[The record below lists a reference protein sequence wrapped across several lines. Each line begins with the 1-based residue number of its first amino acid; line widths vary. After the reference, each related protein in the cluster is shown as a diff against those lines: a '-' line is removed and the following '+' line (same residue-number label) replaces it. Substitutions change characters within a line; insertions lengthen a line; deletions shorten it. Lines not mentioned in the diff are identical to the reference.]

1 MKTLKDYLEE
11 TIRRY
16 GAVGSSPGMG
26 YTLESDQLDEILG
39 PDQLSK
45 LQSIKSQLPKAGGQK
60 PSVPTDADRAEAD
73 AWLAGLKGG
82 TPAAAPAAS
91 GEAPINFDRPGR
103 PRSVSHGELQN
114 KIAKLKNIKG
124 LLKSISKMEPRATRA
139 ANKVGGSEEIA
150 TKSQMMQ
157 DMINNLN
164 ISYTSGQELDSIE
177 RRMGE
182 YLQQL
187 TAKGAA
193 WTRPTRANKSGAVT
207 IIKPGEIAED
217 DFEEGWKQKVAGA
230 ALAGAAALGAG
241 GAQAQSTDRFDPAWG
256 TSGYNTS
263 IRSNVSSTKSMNAA
277 DPSKDVDDFQK
288 RIQTVTGP
296 NAKGE
301 YKVVVIQGN
310 DIVSHYVTKTPPPGW
325 MAKNNEVD
333 EGWKQKVAGAA
344 LAGAAALG
352 AGGAQAQSTDKYD
365 PDWNAHSMTHHIR
378 SDVSSTKGMN
388 SADPS
393 QNIDDFQKRI
403 QKVTGPNAK
412 GEYKVIVLQNGDIV
426 SHYVTKTPP
435 PDWLYKEDAA
445 SNDPLLAKAVD
456 LAPVSALEEN
466 AELRLILQR
475 AKLIE

>member
-16 GAVGSSPGMG
+16 GATGSNRGMG
-26 YTLESDQLDEILG
+26 FTLESDQLDEILG

-73 AWLAGLKGG
+73 AWLAGLKGS
-82 TPAAAPAAS
+82 TSAAAPAAS

-114 KIAKLKNIKG
+114 KIAKLKSIKG

-164 ISYTSGQELDSIE
+164 ISYTSSQELDSIE

-193 WTRPTRANKSGAVT
+193 WTRPTRANKHGAVT
-207 IIKPGEIAED
+207 IIKPGQGEIAED
-217 DFEEGWKQKVAGA
+217 DVEEGLKQKLAGA
-230 ALAGAAALGAG
+230 ALAGAMALGAG
-241 GAQAQSTDRFDPAWG
+241 
-256 TSGYNTS
+256 
-263 IRSNVSSTKSMNAA
+263 
-277 DPSKDVDDFQK
+277 
-288 RIQTVTGP
+288 
-296 NAKGE
+296 
-301 YKVVVIQGN
+301 
-310 DIVSHYVTKTPPPGW
+310 
-325 MAKNNEVD
+325 
-333 EGWKQKVAGAA
+333 
-344 LAGAAALG
+344 
-352 AGGAQAQSTDKYD
+352 GGAQAQSTDKYD
-365 PDWNAHSMTHHIR
+365 PAWGTSGYDTSIR
-378 SDVSSTKGMN
+378 SDKSLTRSMN

-393 QNIDDFQKRI
+393 KDVNDFQRRI
-403 QKVTGPNAK
+403 QSVTGPNAK
-412 GEYKVIVLQNGDIV
+412 GEYKVIVIQGNDIV
-426 SHYVTKTPP
+426 SHYITKTPP
-435 PDWLYKEDAA
+435 PGWLYKEDAA

-456 LAPVSALEEN
+456 LAPVSALEES

>member
-73 AWLAGLKGG
+73 AWLAGLKGS
-82 TPAAAPAAS
+82 TPAAAPAVS
-91 GEAPINFDRPGR
+91 GDAPINFDRPGR

-139 ANKVGGSEEIA
+139 ANKVGGAEEIA

-164 ISYTSGQELDSIE
+164 ISYTSAQQLDSIE

-217 DFEEGWKQKVAGA
+217 DFEEGRAIKPVADNAAAAAKLYQYVSRNLTDLASMASFHEDRGEGYHDAKLDGLFKLPNGSPIYVIFGGSSLVLIQNTLFVPVQMYYQYRGFLRRESFLPKVKA
-230 ALAGAAALGAG
+230 ALESPKNSWDEVGSAAPER
-241 GAQAQSTDRFDPAWG
+241 D
-256 TSGYNTS
+256 
-263 IRSNVSSTKSMNAA
+263 
-277 DPSKDVDDFQK
+277 
-288 RIQTVTGP
+288 
-296 NAKGE
+296 
-301 YKVVVIQGN
+301 
-310 DIVSHYVTKTPPPGW
+310 
-325 MAKNNEVD
+325 VD
-333 EGWKQKVAGAA
+333 EGWKQIAGAGA
-344 LAGAAALG
+344 LAAATALG
-352 AGGAQAQSTDKYD
+352 GYAAGSRDSGNGFS
-365 PDWNAHSMTHHIR
+365 N
-378 SDVSSTKGMN
+378 TKGIDQFN
-388 SADPS
+388 KPTAAQVQPLKTQADLDAYNKTRPAGTS
-393 QNIDDFQKRI
+393 KLLNLPKDFEE
-403 QKVTGPNAK
+403 N
-412 GEYKVIVLQNGDIV
+412 
-426 SHYVTKTPP
+426 
-435 PDWLYKEDAA
+435 AA

-456 LAPVSALEEN
+456 LAPVSALEES
-466 AELRLILQR
+466 AELRLILRR

>member
-16 GAVGSSPGMG
+16 GAVGSSRGMG

-45 LQSIKSQLPKAGGQK
+45 LQSIKSQLPKVGGQK

-82 TPAAAPAAS
+82 TPAAAPAVS
-91 GEAPINFDRPGR
+91 GDAPINFDRPGR

-114 KIAKLKNIKG
+114 KIAKLKSIKG

-217 DFEEGWKQKVAGA
+217 DFEEGWKQIAGA
-230 ALAGAAALGAG
+230 GALAAATALGGYAAG
-241 GAQAQSTDRFDPAWG
+241 SRDSGNGFSNTKGIDQFNKPTAAQVQPLKTQADLDAYNKTRPAG
-256 TSGYNTS
+256 TSKLLNL
-263 IRSNVSSTKSMNAA
+263 
-277 DPSKDVDDFQK
+277 PKDF
-288 RIQTVTGP
+288 
-296 NAKGE
+296 E
-301 YKVVVIQGN
+301 
-310 DIVSHYVTKTPPPGW
+310 
-325 MAKNNEVD
+325 
-333 EGWKQKVAGAA
+333 
-344 LAGAAALG
+344 
-352 AGGAQAQSTDKYD
+352 
-365 PDWNAHSMTHHIR
+365 
-378 SDVSSTKGMN
+378 
-388 SADPS
+388 
-393 QNIDDFQKRI
+393 
-403 QKVTGPNAK
+403 
-412 GEYKVIVLQNGDIV
+412 
-426 SHYVTKTPP
+426 
-435 PDWLYKEDAA
+435 EDAA

-456 LAPVSALEEN
+456 LAPVSALEES

>member
-16 GAVGSSPGMG
+16 GAVGSSRGMG

-114 KIAKLKNIKG
+114 KIAKLKSIKG

-164 ISYTSGQELDSIE
+164 ISYTSSQELDSIE

-217 DFEEGWKQKVAGA
+217 DVDEGLKQKLAGA
-230 ALAGAAALGAG
+230 ALAGAMALGAG
-241 GAQAQSTDRFDPAWG
+241 GA
-256 TSGYNTS
+256 
-263 IRSNVSSTKSMNAA
+263 
-277 DPSKDVDDFQK
+277 
-288 RIQTVTGP
+288 
-296 NAKGE
+296 
-301 YKVVVIQGN
+301 
-310 DIVSHYVTKTPPPGW
+310 
-325 MAKNNEVD
+325 
-333 EGWKQKVAGAA
+333 
-344 LAGAAALG
+344 
-352 AGGAQAQSTDKYD
+352 GAQTTDKYD
-365 PDWNAHSMTHHIR
+365 PSWNAHSMTHHIG
-378 SDVSSTKGMN
+378 SDVSSTKSMN

-393 QNIDDFQKRI
+393 KDTNDFQRRI
-403 QKVTGPNAK
+403 QKVSGPNAQ
-412 GEYKVIVLQNGDIV
+412 GEYKVVVMQGNDIV

-456 LAPVSALEEN
+456 LAPVSALEES
-466 AELRLILQR
+466 AELRLILRR

>member
-16 GAVGSSPGMG
+16 GAVGSSRGMG

-60 PSVPTDADRAEAD
+60 PSVPTDVDRAEAD
-73 AWLAGLKGG
+73 AWLAGLRGE
-82 TPAAAPAAS
+82 TPAAVSS
-91 GEAPINFDRPGR
+91 GEAPLNFDRPGR

-139 ANKVGGSEEIA
+139 ANKVGGAEEIA

-164 ISYTSGQELDSIE
+164 ISYTSEQELDSIE

-193 WTRPTRANKSGAVT
+193 WTRPTRANKHGAVT

-217 DFEEGWKQKVAGA
+217 DF
-230 ALAGAAALGAG
+230 
-241 GAQAQSTDRFDPAWG
+241 
-256 TSGYNTS
+256 
-263 IRSNVSSTKSMNAA
+263 
-277 DPSKDVDDFQK
+277 
-288 RIQTVTGP
+288 
-296 NAKGE
+296 
-301 YKVVVIQGN
+301 
-310 DIVSHYVTKTPPPGW
+310 
-325 MAKNNEVD
+325 D

-352 AGGAQAQSTDKYD
+352 AGGAQAQATDKYD
-365 PDWNAHSMTHHIR
+365 PSWRQSGYDNHIR
-378 SDVSSTKGMN
+378 SDRSLTRTMGS
-388 SADPS
+388 DPS
-393 QNIDDFQKRI
+393 KDTNDFQSRI
-403 QKVTGPNAK
+403 QNVIGPNAK
-412 GEYKVIVLQNGDIV
+412 GEYKVIVIQGNDIV
-426 SHYVTKTPP
+426 SHYITKTPP
-435 PDWLYKEDAA
+435 PGWLYKEDAA
-445 SNDPLLAKAVD
+445 SDDPLLAKAVD
-456 LAPVSALEEN
+456 LAPVSALEES
-466 AELRLILQR
+466 AELQLILRR

>member
-16 GAVGSSPGMG
+16 GAVGSSRGMG
-26 YTLESDQLDEILG
+26 YTLENDQLDEILG

-45 LQSIKSQLPKAGGQK
+45 LQSIKSQLPKVGGQK

-91 GEAPINFDRPGR
+91 GDAPINFDRPGR

-114 KIAKLKNIKG
+114 KIAKLKSIKG

-164 ISYTSGQELDSIE
+164 ISYTSSQELDSIE

-217 DFEEGWKQKVAGA
+217 DFEEGRAIKPVADNAAAAAKLYQYVSRNLTDLASMASFHEDRGEGYHDAKLDGLFKLPNGSPIYVIFGGSSLVLIQNTLFVPVQMYYQYRGFLRRESFLPKVKA
-230 ALAGAAALGAG
+230 ALESPKNSWDEVG
-241 GAQAQSTDRFDPAWG
+241 
-256 TSGYNTS
+256 
-263 IRSNVSSTKSMNAA
+263 NAA
-277 DPSKDVDDFQK
+277 PERD
-288 RIQTVTGP
+288 
-296 NAKGE
+296 
-301 YKVVVIQGN
+301 
-310 DIVSHYVTKTPPPGW
+310 
-325 MAKNNEVD
+325 VD
-333 EGWKQKVAGAA
+333 EGWKQIAGAGA
-344 LAGAAALG
+344 LAAATALG
-352 AGGAQAQSTDKYD
+352 GYAAGSRDSGNGFS
-365 PDWNAHSMTHHIR
+365 N
-378 SDVSSTKGMN
+378 TKGIDQFN
-388 SADPS
+388 KPTAAQVQPLKTQADLDAYNKTRPAGTS
-393 QNIDDFQKRI
+393 KLLNLPKDFEE
-403 QKVTGPNAK
+403 N
-412 GEYKVIVLQNGDIV
+412 
-426 SHYVTKTPP
+426 
-435 PDWLYKEDAA
+435 AA

-456 LAPVSALEEN
+456 LAPVSALEES
-466 AELRLILQR
+466 AELRLILRR

>member
-16 GAVGSSPGMG
+16 GAVGSSRGMG
-26 YTLESDQLDEILG
+26 YTLENDQLDEILG

-45 LQSIKSQLPKAGGQK
+45 LQSIKSQLPKVGGQK

-91 GEAPINFDRPGR
+91 GDAPINFDRPGR

-114 KIAKLKNIKG
+114 KIAKLKSIKG
-124 LLKSISKMEPRATRA
+124 LLKSISKMEPKATRA

-207 IIKPGEIAED
+207 IIKPGQGEIAED
-217 DFEEGWKQKVAGA
+217 DVEEGLKQKAAGV
-230 ALAGAAALGAG
+230 ALAGAMALGAG

-256 TSGYNTS
+256 TSGYDTS
-263 IRSNVSSTKSMNAA
+263 IRSDKSLTRSMNSA
-277 DPSKDVDDFQK
+277 DPSKDVNDFQR
-288 RIQTVTGP
+288 RIQSVTGP

-310 DIVSHYVTKTPPPGW
+310 DIVSHYVTKTPPKSW
-325 MAKNNEVD
+325 MFKEDITQEDIITKLKAKLGD
-333 EGWKQKVAGAA
+333 YLSDLGQQIKKDPA
-344 LAGAAALG
+344 L
-352 AGGAQAQSTDKYD
+352 QDKL
-365 PDWNAHSMTHHIR
+365 
-378 SDVSSTKGMN
+378 
-388 SADPS
+388 SA
-393 QNIDDFQKRI
+393 
-403 QKVTGPNAK
+403 
-412 GEYKVIVLQNGDIV
+412 
-426 SHYVTKTPP
+426 KTPGDQVGP
-435 PDWLYKEDAA
+435 PVKTLTTDDGHEISIHGNEDDGFRI
-445 SNDPLLAKAVD
+445 SIKNKQTPSKFDSLDEAVM
-456 LAPVSALEEN
+456 ACEMYRAHRRKQALNADYVEE
-466 AELRLILQR
+466 A
-475 AKLIE
+475 

>member
-16 GAVGSSPGMG
+16 GAVGSSRGMG
-26 YTLESDQLDEILG
+26 YTLENDQLDEILG

-82 TPAAAPAAS
+82 TPAAAPAVS
-91 GEAPINFDRPGR
+91 GDAPINFDRPGR

-114 KIAKLKNIKG
+114 KIAKLKSIKG

-164 ISYTSGQELDSIE
+164 ISYTSSQELDSIE

-193 WTRPTRANKSGAVT
+193 WTRPTRANKHGAVT

-217 DFEEGWKQKVAGA
+217 DFEEGRAIKPVADNAAAAAKLYQYVSRNLTDLASMASFHEDRGEGYHDAKLDGLFKLPNGSPIYVIFGGSSLVLIQNTLFVPVQMYYQYRGFLRRESFLPKVKA
-230 ALAGAAALGAG
+230 ALENPKNSWDEVG
-241 GAQAQSTDRFDPAWG
+241 
-256 TSGYNTS
+256 
-263 IRSNVSSTKSMNAA
+263 NAA
-277 DPSKDVDDFQK
+277 PERD
-288 RIQTVTGP
+288 
-296 NAKGE
+296 
-301 YKVVVIQGN
+301 
-310 DIVSHYVTKTPPPGW
+310 
-325 MAKNNEVD
+325 VD
-333 EGWKQKVAGAA
+333 EGWKQIAGAGA
-344 LAGAAALG
+344 LAAATALG
-352 AGGAQAQSTDKYD
+352 GYAAGSRDSGNGFS
-365 PDWNAHSMTHHIR
+365 N
-378 SDVSSTKGMN
+378 TKGIDQFN
-388 SADPS
+388 KPTAAQVQPLKTQADLDAYNKTRPAGTS
-393 QNIDDFQKRI
+393 KLLNLPKDFEE
-403 QKVTGPNAK
+403 N
-412 GEYKVIVLQNGDIV
+412 
-426 SHYVTKTPP
+426 
-435 PDWLYKEDAA
+435 AA

-456 LAPVSALEEN
+456 LAPVSALEES

>member
-16 GAVGSSPGMG
+16 GAVGSSRGMG
-26 YTLESDQLDEILG
+26 YTLENDQLDEILG

-73 AWLAGLKGG
+73 AWLAGLKGDK
-82 TPAAAPAAS
+82 PAAAPAAS
-91 GEAPINFDRPGR
+91 GDAPINFDRPGR

-114 KIAKLKNIKG
+114 KIAKLKSIKG

-164 ISYTSGQELDSIE
+164 ISYTSSQELDSIE

-207 IIKPGEIAED
+207 IIKPGQGEIAEENLSEDNTIAKTRLYNFLKKYYTDWTAGKFKQMLD
-217 DFEEGWKQKVAGA
+217 DEIKSYEQIDIKISTNQIPQLLAHFTDDTSTQELAEYMYTLWLDDKFENW
-230 ALAGAAALGAG
+230 L
-241 GAQAQSTDRFDPAWG
+241 
-256 TSGYNTS
+256 
-263 IRSNVSSTKSMNAA
+263 
-277 DPSKDVDDFQK
+277 
-288 RIQTVTGP
+288 
-296 NAKGE
+296 
-301 YKVVVIQGN
+301 
-310 DIVSHYVTKTPPPGW
+310 DIVGEQYRMPGSIED
-325 MAKNNEVD
+325 MIDDMQHEDVD
-333 EGWKQKVAGAA
+333 EGWKQIAGAGA
-344 LAGAAALG
+344 LAAATALG
-352 AGGAQAQSTDKYD
+352 GYAAGSRDSGNGFS
-365 PDWNAHSMTHHIR
+365 N
-378 SDVSSTKGMN
+378 TKGIDQFN
-388 SADPS
+388 KPTAAQVQPLKTQADLDAYNKTRPAGTS
-393 QNIDDFQKRI
+393 KLLNLPKDF
-403 QKVTGPNAK
+403 
-412 GEYKVIVLQNGDIV
+412 E
-426 SHYVTKTPP
+426 
-435 PDWLYKEDAA
+435 EDAA

-456 LAPVSALEEN
+456 LAPVSALEES
-466 AELRLILQR
+466 AELRLRLRR

>member
-16 GAVGSSPGMG
+16 GAVGSSRGMG

-73 AWLAGLKGG
+73 AWLAGLKGDK
-82 TPAAAPAAS
+82 PAAAPAAS
-91 GEAPINFDRPGR
+91 GDAPINFDRPGR

-114 KIAKLKNIKG
+114 KIAKLKSIKG

-164 ISYTSGQELDSIE
+164 ISYTSSQELDSIE

-207 IIKPGEIAED
+207 IIKPGQGEIAEENLSEDNTIAKTRLYNFLKKYYTDWTAGKFKQMLD
-217 DFEEGWKQKVAGA
+217 DEIKSYEQIDIKISTNQIPQLLAHFTDDTSTQELAEYMYTLWLDDKFENWLDIVGEQYRMPGSIEDMIDDMQHEDVDEGLKQKVAGA
-230 ALAGAAALGAG
+230 
-241 GAQAQSTDRFDPAWG
+241 
-256 TSGYNTS
+256 
-263 IRSNVSSTKSMNAA
+263 V
-277 DPSKDVDDFQK
+277 
-288 RIQTVTGP
+288 
-296 NAKGE
+296 
-301 YKVVVIQGN
+301 
-310 DIVSHYVTKTPPPGW
+310 
-325 MAKNNEVD
+325 
-333 EGWKQKVAGAA
+333 

-393 QNIDDFQKRI
+393 QKINDFKKRI

>member
-16 GAVGSSPGMG
+16 GATGSNRGMG
-26 YTLESDQLDEILG
+26 YTLENDQLDEILG

-45 LQSIKSQLPKAGGQK
+45 LQSIKSQLPKVGGQK

-73 AWLAGLKGG
+73 AWLAGLKGDK
-82 TPAAAPAAS
+82 PAAAPAAS
-91 GEAPINFDRPGR
+91 GDAPINFDRPGR

-114 KIAKLKNIKG
+114 KIAKLKSIKG
-124 LLKSISKMEPRATRA
+124 LLKSISKMEPKATRA

-164 ISYTSGQELDSIE
+164 ISYTSSQELDSIE

-193 WTRPTRANKSGAVT
+193 WTRPTRANKHGAVT

-217 DFEEGWKQKVAGA
+217 DVEEGWKQKVAGA

-241 GAQAQSTDRFDPAWG
+241 GAQAQT
-256 TSGYNTS
+256 
-263 IRSNVSSTKSMNAA
+263 
-277 DPSKDVDDFQK
+277 
-288 RIQTVTGP
+288 
-296 NAKGE
+296 
-301 YKVVVIQGN
+301 
-310 DIVSHYVTKTPPPGW
+310 
-325 MAKNNEVD
+325 
-333 EGWKQKVAGAA
+333 
-344 LAGAAALG
+344 
-352 AGGAQAQSTDKYD
+352 TDKYD

-393 QNIDDFQKRI
+393 QNVNDFQKRI

-412 GEYKVIVLQNGDIV
+412 GEYKVVVLQNGDIV

-435 PDWLYKEDAA
+435 PDWLYKENAA

-456 LAPVSALEEN
+456 LAPVGALEES

>member
-16 GAVGSSPGMG
+16 GAVGSSRGMG

-73 AWLAGLKGG
+73 AWLAGLKGDK
-82 TPAAAPAAS
+82 PAAAPAAS
-91 GEAPINFDRPGR
+91 GDAPINFDRPGR

-114 KIAKLKNIKG
+114 KIAKLKSIKG
-124 LLKSISKMEPRATRA
+124 LLKSISKMEPKATRA

-164 ISYTSGQELDSIE
+164 ISYTSSQELDSIE

-193 WTRPTRANKSGAVT
+193 WTRPTRTNKHGAVT
-207 IIKPGEIAED
+207 IIKPSEIAED
-217 DFEEGWKQKVAGA
+217 DVEEGWKQKVAGA

-241 GAQAQSTDRFDPAWG
+241 GAQAQTTDKYDPAWG
-256 TSGYNTS
+256 TSGYDTS
-263 IRSNVSSTKSMNAA
+263 IRSDKSLTRTIGS
-277 DPSKDVDDFQK
+277 DPSKDSHDFQK
-288 RIQTVTGP
+288 RIQSVTGP

-301 YKVVVIQGN
+301 YKVVVIQGD
-310 DIVSHYVTKTPPPGW
+310 DIVSHYVTKTPP
-325 MAKNNEVD
+325 AN
-333 EGWKQKVAGAA
+333 
-344 LAGAAALG
+344 
-352 AGGAQAQSTDKYD
+352 
-365 PDWNAHSMTHHIR
+365 
-378 SDVSSTKGMN
+378 
-388 SADPS
+388 
-393 QNIDDFQKRI
+393 
-403 QKVTGPNAK
+403 
-412 GEYKVIVLQNGDIV
+412 
-426 SHYVTKTPP
+426 
-435 PDWLYKEDAA
+435 WLYKENAA

-456 LAPVSALEEN
+456 LAPVGALEES

>member
-16 GAVGSSPGMG
+16 GATGSNRGMG
-26 YTLESDQLDEILG
+26 YTLENDQLDEILG

-45 LQSIKSQLPKAGGQK
+45 LQSIKSQLPKVGGQK

-73 AWLAGLKGG
+73 AWLAGLKGDK
-82 TPAAAPAAS
+82 PAAAPAAS
-91 GEAPINFDRPGR
+91 GDAPINFDRPGR

-114 KIAKLKNIKG
+114 KIAKLKSIKG

-164 ISYTSGQELDSIE
+164 ISYTSSQELDSIE

-217 DFEEGWKQKVAGA
+217 DFEEGRAIKPVADNAAAAAKLYQYVSRNLTDLTSMASFHEDRGEGYHDAKLDGLFKLPNGSPIYVIFGGSSLVLIQNTLFVPVQMYYQYRGFLRRESFLPKVKA
-230 ALAGAAALGAG
+230 ALESPKNSWDEVG
-241 GAQAQSTDRFDPAWG
+241 
-256 TSGYNTS
+256 
-263 IRSNVSSTKSMNAA
+263 NAA
-277 DPSKDVDDFQK
+277 PERD
-288 RIQTVTGP
+288 
-296 NAKGE
+296 
-301 YKVVVIQGN
+301 
-310 DIVSHYVTKTPPPGW
+310 
-325 MAKNNEVD
+325 VD
-333 EGWKQKVAGAA
+333 EGWKQIAGAGA
-344 LAGAAALG
+344 LAAATALG
-352 AGGAQAQSTDKYD
+352 GYAAGSRDSGNGFS
-365 PDWNAHSMTHHIR
+365 N
-378 SDVSSTKGMN
+378 TKGIDQFN
-388 SADPS
+388 KPTAAQVQPLKTQADLDAYNKTRPAGTS
-393 QNIDDFQKRI
+393 KLLNLPKDFEE
-403 QKVTGPNAK
+403 N
-412 GEYKVIVLQNGDIV
+412 
-426 SHYVTKTPP
+426 
-435 PDWLYKEDAA
+435 AA

-456 LAPVSALEEN
+456 LAPVSALEES

>member
-16 GAVGSSPGMG
+16 GAVGSSRGMG

-82 TPAAAPAAS
+82 TPAAAPAVS
-91 GEAPINFDRPGR
+91 GDAPINFDRPGR

-114 KIAKLKNIKG
+114 KIAKLKSIKG

-164 ISYTSGQELDSIE
+164 ISYTSSQELDSIE

-193 WTRPTRANKSGAVT
+193 WTRPTRANKHGAVT

-217 DFEEGWKQKVAGA
+217 DFEEGRAIKPVADNAAAAAKLYQYVSRNLTDLASMASFHEDRGEGYHDAKLDGLFKLPNGSPIYVIFGGSSLVLIQNTLFVPVQMYYQYRGFLRRESFLPKVKA
-230 ALAGAAALGAG
+230 ALENPKNSWDEVG
-241 GAQAQSTDRFDPAWG
+241 
-256 TSGYNTS
+256 
-263 IRSNVSSTKSMNAA
+263 NAA
-277 DPSKDVDDFQK
+277 PERD
-288 RIQTVTGP
+288 
-296 NAKGE
+296 
-301 YKVVVIQGN
+301 
-310 DIVSHYVTKTPPPGW
+310 
-325 MAKNNEVD
+325 VD
-333 EGWKQKVAGAA
+333 EGWKQIAGAGA
-344 LAGAAALG
+344 LAAATALG
-352 AGGAQAQSTDKYD
+352 GYAAGSRDSGNGFS
-365 PDWNAHSMTHHIR
+365 N
-378 SDVSSTKGMN
+378 TKGIDQFN
-388 SADPS
+388 KPTAAQVQPLKTQADLDAYNKTRPAGTS
-393 QNIDDFQKRI
+393 KLLNLPKDFEE
-403 QKVTGPNAK
+403 N
-412 GEYKVIVLQNGDIV
+412 
-426 SHYVTKTPP
+426 
-435 PDWLYKEDAA
+435 AA

-456 LAPVSALEEN
+456 LAPVGALEES

>member
-16 GAVGSSPGMG
+16 GAVGSSRGMG

-60 PSVPTDADRAEAD
+60 PSVPTDVDRAEAD
-73 AWLAGLKGG
+73 AWLAGLRGE
-82 TPAAAPAAS
+82 TPAAVSS
-91 GEAPINFDRPGR
+91 GEAPLNFDRPGR

-164 ISYTSGQELDSIE
+164 ISYTSEQELDSIE

-193 WTRPTRANKSGAVT
+193 WTRPTRANKHGAVT
-207 IIKPGEIAED
+207 IIKPGQGEIAED
-217 DFEEGWKQKVAGA
+217 DVEEDWKKKVAGA

-241 GAQAQSTDRFDPAWG
+241 GAQAQA
-256 TSGYNTS
+256 
-263 IRSNVSSTKSMNAA
+263 
-277 DPSKDVDDFQK
+277 
-288 RIQTVTGP
+288 
-296 NAKGE
+296 
-301 YKVVVIQGN
+301 
-310 DIVSHYVTKTPPPGW
+310 
-325 MAKNNEVD
+325 
-333 EGWKQKVAGAA
+333 
-344 LAGAAALG
+344 
-352 AGGAQAQSTDKYD
+352 TDKYD
-365 PDWNAHSMTHHIR
+365 PSWRQSGYDNHIR
-378 SDVSSTKGMN
+378 SDRSLTRTMGS
-388 SADPS
+388 DPS
-393 QNIDDFQKRI
+393 KDTNDFQSRI
-403 QKVTGPNAK
+403 QNVIGPNAK
-412 GEYKVIVLQNGDIV
+412 GEYKVIVIQGNDIV
-426 SHYVTKTPP
+426 SHYITKTPP

-456 LAPVSALEEN
+456 LAPVSALEES
-466 AELRLILQR
+466 AELQLILRR